1 MPAEI
6 EKLSR
11 AELIKLIS
19 TTITPTLTE
28 QQNKK
33 LAQCLKAT
41 TTVWTGIYEKKL
53 LGFWGVIPPTLL
65 SDSAYL
71 WFYWTDELANHKF
84 VFTRH
89 SQRVIEEVLKLYP
102 RITGDCEATAEQS
115 QRWLRWLGAKFGE
128 AKDGFLPFVIEA
140 RNG

>member
-1 MPAEI
+1 MTAAI

-11 AELIKLIS
+11 RKLTELISAEIA
-19 TTITPTLTE
+19 PTLSTE
-28 QQNKK
+28 QNQK
-33 LAQCLKAT
+33 LTRCLQAT
-41 TTVWTGIYEKKL
+41 TTVWTGLYDGKL

-71 WFYWTDELANHKF
+71 WFYWTDEIENHQF
-84 VFTRH
+84 VFVRH

-102 RITGDCEATAEQS
+102 KIVGDCEARAKKS
-115 QRWLRWLGAKFGE
+115 QRWLRWLGAKFGVE
-128 AKDGFLPFVIEA
+128 QDGFLPFVIEA